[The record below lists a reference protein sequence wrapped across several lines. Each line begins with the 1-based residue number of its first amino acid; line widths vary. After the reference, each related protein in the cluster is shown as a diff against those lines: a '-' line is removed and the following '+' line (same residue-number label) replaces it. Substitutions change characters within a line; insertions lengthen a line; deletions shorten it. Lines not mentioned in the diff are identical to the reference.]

1 MVGCSLKELKMNL
14 IPQILMD
21 LAGSK
26 KAITFWVIVALW
38 MPAIHVPLGLSET
51 GLMWCTIGF
60 CAYVLSQGIAD
71 HGEAKSSTE
80 GGCKGRKEIK

>member
-1 MVGCSLKELKMNL
+1 MNL

-38 MPAIHVPLGLSET
+38 MPSIHRELGLSEK
-51 GLMWCTIGF
+51 GLMWCTIAF
-60 CAYVLSQGIAD
+60 CAYVLSQGLAD
-71 HGEAKSSTE
+71 FGSESS
-80 GGCKGRKEIK
+80 KPKEETK

>member
-1 MVGCSLKELKMNL
+1 MNL

-38 MPAIHVPLGLSET
+38 MPAIHRELGLSEN
-51 GLMWCTIGF
+51 GLMWCTIAF
-60 CAYVLSQGIAD
+60 CAYVIAQGLAD
-71 HGEAKSSTE
+71 FGSEANKTKE
-80 GGCKGRKEIK
+80 EIK

>member
-1 MVGCSLKELKMNL
+1 MNL

-38 MPAIHVPLGLSET
+38 MPAIHRELGLSEK
-51 GLMWCTIGF
+51 GLMWCTIAF
-60 CAYVLSQGIAD
+60 CAYVISQGLAD
-71 HGEAKSSTE
+71 FGSESSKS
-80 GGCKGRKEIK
+80 KEETK